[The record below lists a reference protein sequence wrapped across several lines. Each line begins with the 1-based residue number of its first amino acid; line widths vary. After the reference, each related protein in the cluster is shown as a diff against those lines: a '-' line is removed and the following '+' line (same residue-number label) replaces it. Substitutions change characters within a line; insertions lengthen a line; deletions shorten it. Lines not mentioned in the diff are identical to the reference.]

1 MKTSLNNK
9 DVLSLQDLSS
19 EEILSILRLSGN
31 LKNELMSGDGEKASQ
46 LLKGKVLGMI
56 FQKPSTR
63 TRVSFETGIF
73 HLGGNALYLSTNDMQ
88 LSRGESIEDTGR
100 TLSLYVNCIVA
111 RVYEHADLQL
121 LADSA
126 SIPVINGLSDTFH
139 PCQILA
145 DLLTIQEHKKK
156 MKGLNLAWIGDGN
169 NVCNDLL
176 LGCAKTGI
184 NMTAACPH
192 GYEPLEQIVRLA
204 KEEEQKTGAEITIID
219 DPLQATKD
227 ADIIV
232 TDTFLS
238 IGKDQEKTTREEAF
252 LPRYQVNS
260 DLLKNAKRDVI
271 FMHCLPAKR
280 GQEVTSE
287 VIDGSSS
294 VIWDEAE
301 NRLHVQKALMCMLML
316 RRERNNVL
324 NRYKQQTLILLWQS
338 NQK

>member
-9 DVLSLQDLSS
+9 DILSLQDLSS
-19 EEILSILRLSGN
+19 EEIFSILRLSGD
-31 LKNELMSGDGEKASQ
+31 LKNELKNGDGEKASQ

-73 HLGGNALYLSTNDMQ
+73 QLGGNALYLSTNDMQ

-100 TLSLYVNCIVA
+100 TLSLYVNCIIA
-111 RVYEHADLQL
+111 RVYEHADLQI
-121 LADSA
+121 LANSA
-126 SIPVINGLSDTFH
+126 SIPVINGLSNTFH

-184 NMTAACPH
+184 NMMAACPH

-204 KEEEQKTGAEITIID
+204 KEEEQKTGVKITITD

-287 VIDGSSS
+287 VIDGSAS

-316 RRERNNVL
+316 KKR
-324 NRYKQQTLILLWQS
+324 K
-338 NQK
+338 K